1 MDSLR
6 VSELAKEL
14 GKTSKEVL
22 EKFAEIGIMVKS
34 HSNTVTPV
42 QIRKLKE
49 HLGLL
54 PPKDTAK
61 KAFIVKKSK
70 APQEETAEESKPKTS
85 SKPTAPQ
92 IERVE
97 KVQKVQKIEKVEKPA
112 KPVAKTEERTEEKP
126 VIKKAEKPAV
136 RIERTKIEYKNQK
149 PQKFYKRQ

>member
-54 PPKDTAK
+54 PKKDTAK
-61 KAFIVKKSK
+61 KAFVVKKSK
-70 APQEETAEESKPKTS
+70 APQEETVTETKKPS

-92 IERVE
+92 IEIVE
-97 KVQKVQKIEKVEKPA
+97 KVQKVQKIEKVEKNV
-112 KPVAKTEERTEEKP
+112 KPILQAEEVEIPT
-126 VIKKAEKPAV
+126 IKKA
-136 RIERTKIEYKNQK
+136 
-149 PQKFYKRQ
+149 